1 MIFYVPLDFT
11 IPSEVE
17 LEENMFRICINVS
30 IIDDNIIETSNESAT
45 IVFSTDDDSEL
56 IFEHNSTQLII
67 ICKLI
72 VHVNFLN

>member
-17 LEENMFRICINVS
+17 LEENMFKICVNVS

-45 IVFSTDDDSEL
+45 IIFSTDDDSEL
-56 IFEHNSTQLII
+56 IFERNSTQLII
-67 ICKLI
+67 MCKLI

>member
-17 LEENMFRICINVS
+17 LEENMFKICINVS
-30 IIDDNIIETSNESAT
+30 INDDNIIETINESAT
-45 IVFSTDDDSEL
+45 IIFSTDDDSEL
-56 IFEHNSTQLII
+56 IFERNSTQLII
-67 ICKLI
+67 MCKLI

>member
-56 IFEHNSTQLII
+56 IFERNSTQLII
-67 ICKLI
+67 MCKLI